1 MSNKFR
7 NDPNPSTRS
16 VRSGQVEPA
25 KFQKP
30 RAIKDDFAAAVPV
43 SLPDALLVILL
54 ICRSLWSRW
63 DLHTIPENLR
73 PQNPGYKENMLK
85 AASAFFASLE
95 AFDACTTFLFA
106 AVVSQSL
113 AAGEPRTELEAGIYT
128 RWREQFRN
136 MRAALGA
143 FLKAMAKSPVQFC
156 TIYDEFWPP
165 LEVNGA
171 SQRPENAVLC
181 ETGVMVRIKQ
191 LQANLEALDKL
202 LQQKAP
208 SLLLEVPAG
217 PVQG

>member
-1 MSNKFR
+1 MSNKQFR
-7 NDPNPSTRS
+7 EDPNT
-16 VRSGQVEPA
+16 PA

-30 RAIKDDFAAAVPV
+30 RAIKDDFQAPVPV
-43 SLPDALLVILL
+43 ALPDALLVILL

-63 DLHTIPENLR
+63 DLHSLPENLR
-73 PQNPGYKENMLK
+73 PQNPGYKETMLK
-85 AASAFFASLE
+85 AASAFFSSLE

-113 AAGEPRTELEAGIYT
+113 AVGEPRTELEAGIYT

-143 FLKAMAKSPVQFC
+143 FLKALAKSPVQFC

-165 LEVNGA
+165 LEINGQ

-181 ETGVMVRIKQ
+181 ETGIMVRIKQ

-208 SLLLEVPAG
+208 ALLLEVPAV
-217 PVQG
+217 PAKA